1 MRRSLLAGLI
11 VVLVAGCE
19 AAAPTLA
26 PTPGASIPA
35 PSASAS
41 QPPASQPDVTA
52 TPPSPGPTDEATLI
66 LGGSWVRPSGGA
78 TLTAYQTT
86 LAARPSASGPGV
98 TTFSKVAFRVTPA
111 GGDEIAAC
119 TARRPNDDGVWSC
132 KADLVA
138 LGVAPGVV
146 RFSFDVFGV
155 GVEPARSPAGNRK
168 VTYAVPPPKPAD
180 AAWKDLGSRK
190 TGRWEYTRTYRV
202 RWSAP
207 EGYAT
212 EFLVYNTWACP
223 RDSARNVGEPCYV
236 AGTPVDVSQLELLG
250 RAPGDARQMK
260 FDLVEYECGP
270 SYGTVLLRARN
281 AYGQSAFAIVEVATV
296 PDPRDMVC

>member
-1 MRRSLLAGLI
+1 MRRSLFASLI

-26 PTPGASIPA
+26 PTPTSGMPT
-35 PSASAS
+35 PGASAS
-41 QPPASQPDVTA
+41 EPRTPQPTA
-52 TPPSPGPTDEATLI
+52 TATLPPSSSTAEATLT
-66 LGGSWVRPSGGA
+66 LSGSWVRPRAGA
-78 TLTAYQTT
+78 TLTTYETT

-98 TTFSKVAFRVTPA
+98 TTFSKVAFSVQPS
-111 GGDEIAAC
+111 GGDEIVAC

-132 KADLVA
+132 KADLFA
-138 LGVAPGVV
+138 LGVAPGSV

-155 GVEPARSPAGNRK
+155 GVDAARSPAGKRK
-168 VTYAVPPPKPAD
+168 VTYAVPPPKPSD

-190 TGRWEYTRTYRV
+190 TGRREYTRTYRV

-212 EFLVYNTWACP
+212 EFLVYNTWECP

-236 AGTPVDVSQLELLG
+236 AGTPVDVSRLKLLG

-260 FDLVEYECGP
+260 VDLVEYECGP

-281 AYGQSAFAIVEVATV
+281 AYGNSAFAIIEVAAV
-296 PDPRDMVC
+296 PDPRDIIC